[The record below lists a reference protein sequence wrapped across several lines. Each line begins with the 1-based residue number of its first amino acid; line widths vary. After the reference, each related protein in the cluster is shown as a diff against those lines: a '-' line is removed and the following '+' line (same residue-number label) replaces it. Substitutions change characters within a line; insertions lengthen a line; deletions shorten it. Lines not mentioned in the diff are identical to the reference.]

1 MTFEASVQFQ
11 SQNGLIANGL
21 IDNSIYLK
29 AMQFDFQLID
39 DHPSN
44 VDENSSGYSPLP
56 DSRPLTQSQLQSMFG
71 RIEFTINPDHSAITI
86 TNGWQAQNLVTIE
99 IPQINGLP
107 PYNTYKITV
116 HKKVANQF
124 RNLYDEWER
133 AGLKSLI
140 LSYDVSF
147 NPRLIRGSS
156 TNLSNHAFGVAI
168 DINVEWNRLG
178 VIPALKG
185 QIGSVRELVPIAN
198 RLGFY

>member
-133 AGLKSLI
+133 GGLKSLI
-140 LSYDVSF
+140 LSYYVSF

-156 TNLSNHAFGVAI
+156 TNLSYHAFGLLSI
-168 DINVEWNRLG
+168 LMSNG
-178 VIPALKG
+178 
-185 QIGSVRELVPIAN
+185 IGWGLSQL
-198 RLGFY
+198 